1 MEKVTGTV
9 EVHVWVYCPEC
20 GETVDLDQIAD
31 NERRLG
37 VALFGGAEKLAQWDN
52 IGAVY
57 ECPECGKE
65 FELDSF
71 ET

>member
-1 MEKVTGTV
+1 MEKVTGIV

-20 GETVDLDQIAD
+20 EETVDLDQIED
-31 NERRLG
+31 DESRLG
-37 VALFGGAEKLAQWDN
+37 VALFGGTAKLPQWDN

-57 ECPECGKE
+57 KCPECGKE
-65 FELDSF
+65 FELDHF

>member
-20 GETVDLDQIAD
+20 FETVDLDQIED
-31 NERRLG
+31 DECRLS
-37 VALFGGAEKLAQWDN
+37 VALFGGTEKLAQWDN

-57 ECPECGKE
+57 KCPECGKE